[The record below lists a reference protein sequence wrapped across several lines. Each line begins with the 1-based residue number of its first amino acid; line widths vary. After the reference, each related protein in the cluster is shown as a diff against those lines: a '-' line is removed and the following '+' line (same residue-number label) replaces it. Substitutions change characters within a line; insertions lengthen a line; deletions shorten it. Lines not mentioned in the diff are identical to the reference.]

1 MTLTGLT
8 RHIGRFLPE
17 SNARRRAAGSTSRA
31 RCVRCAPTRPI
42 RRILL
47 ESRIA
52 RHALPPP
59 ATLAAAVLAASWLAA
74 TGPAW
79 AVSLGD
85 MAKEAAGD
93 LETVP
98 GLLAIA
104 FYIIGAAIV
113 GFGLLKLKRHVDHPQ
128 QTTIGSGLIAILIG
142 VALIAAPAVI
152 NALGGTFGIDGGSH
166 TVLKPRL

>member
-1 MTLTGLT
+1 MNITT
-8 RHIGRFLPE
+8 I
-17 SNARRRAAGSTSRA
+17 ART
-31 RCVRCAPTRPI
+31 I

-47 ESRIA
+47 ELKSP
-52 RHALPPP
+52 HAWHPRAMP
-59 ATLAAAVLAASWLAA
+59 AGPVATALAGAGWFWAA
-74 TGPAW
+74 GPAL

-85 MAKEAAGD
+85 MADEAAGD

-98 GLLAIA
+98 SLIAIA

-152 NALGGTFGIDGGSH
+152 NALGATFGVDGGSH

>member
-1 MTLTGLT
+1 MNPTSL
-8 RHIGRFLPE
+8 
-17 SNARRRAAGSTSRA
+17 ARA
-31 RCVRCAPTRPI
+31 I

-47 ESRIA
+47 ELRRPRSPHPRTA
-52 RHALPPP
+52 PPGRWHDCP
-59 ATLAAAVLAASWLAA
+59 QAAALAGMAWASGICIWAA
-74 TGPAW
+74 GPAF

-85 MAKEAAGD
+85 MADEAAGD
-93 LETVP
+93 LQTVP
-98 GLLAIA
+98 GLIAIA

-152 NALGGTFGIDGGSH
+152 NALGATFGVDGGSH

>member
-1 MTLTGLT
+1 MNTTG
-8 RHIGRFLPE
+8 IA
-17 SNARRRAAGSTSRA
+17 NAIRRA
-31 RCVRCAPTRPI
+31 
-42 RRILL
+42 LL
-47 ESRIA
+47 ELKSLRSRTPRTA
-52 RHALPPP
+52 PPP
-59 ATLAAAVLAASWLAA
+59 GPLSAALAGAWWLWSA
-74 TGPAW
+74 GPAL

-85 MAKEAAGD
+85 MADEAAGD

-98 GLLAIA
+98 GLIAIA

-152 NALGGTFGIDGGSH
+152 NALGATFGVDGGSH

>member
-1 MTLTGLT
+1 MN
-8 RHIGRFLPE
+8 P
-17 SNARRRAAGSTSRA
+17 TSLA
-31 RCVRCAPTRPI
+31 KAI

-47 ESRIA
+47 ELKSP
-52 RHALPPP
+52 HAWHPRAVP
-59 ATLAAAVLAASWLAA
+59 AGPMAAALAGAGWFWAA
-74 TGPAW
+74 GPAL

-85 MAKEAAGD
+85 MADEAAGD

-98 GLLAIA
+98 DLIAIA

-152 NALGGTFGIDGGSH
+152 NALGATFGVDGGSH